1 MNIKELD
8 KRTGI
13 TKQNIRF
20 YEKRG
25 LLSPARNTV
34 NNYREYSEPDVK
46 RLQIIRALRKLDISI
61 DDIRS
66 ILAEEIPMEDVM
78 QAQLEILQKRQKE
91 LDAGIHIC
99 QSLLHTSLK
108 NLDMEQLLQRME
120 AMEEEGGAFMT
131 IVNDYKILAKAEA
144 KREFS
149 FMPDNMAFTP
159 AEFTEALFK
168 YADENHLN
176 LVITREGMYP
186 VFEIDGVEYTAER
199 RFGRFGAVICCTMT
213 HPEDLEKELW
223 TVPKGRRKVF
233 RVLYRYMLPI
243 GLLLYFMAVSKS
255 VGLGLLMGACIIP
268 AFIWVFRGIR

>member
-1 MNIKELD
+1 LNINELE

-20 YEKRG
+20 YEKKG

-46 RLQIIRALRKLDISI
+46 RLQIIKALRKLDISI

-66 ILAEEIPMEDVM
+66 VLTEEILMEEVM
-78 QAQLEILQKRQKE
+78 EAQLEALQKRQKE

-108 NLDMEQLLQRME
+108 NLDAEQLLQRME
-120 AMEEEGGAFMT
+120 AMEQEGGAFMA
-131 IVNDYKILAKAEA
+131 IINDYKVWAKAEA
-144 KREFS
+144 KKEFS
-149 FMPDNMAFTP
+149 FMPDNMALTP
-159 AEFTEALFK
+159 EEFTESLLK

-176 LVITREGMYP
+176 LVIIKEGMYP

-213 HPEDLEKELW
+213 CPEDLEKELW

-233 RVLYRYMLPI
+233 RIVCRCILPI

-255 VGLGLLMGACIIP
+255 IGLGLLMGVCITP
-268 AFIWVFRGIR
+268 VFIWAFRGVR